1 MTVRGTRIRRELRGA
16 RRPLAVLVV
25 AILVAVAAGAA
36 IVSRE
41 NVLLPGEKH
50 QTVRVAVRDAKGVVP
65 GRVEVRWAGV
75 PVGRVT
81 DVELRD
87 GRPVLTA
94 VVEPDSVDGNATLHR
109 DARVA
114 LRPQTALNDMV
125 LDILDR
131 GRPARGRLDE
141 DDVLPVARTS
151 TPVDAADV
159 LNLLPADRRGRLRG
173 LLDDLATG
181 LDDGGGED
189 LRRAFAELVPMLVA
203 QRTLADTVAG
213 RDRTV
218 RALVRD
224 AGRLTRALRRRDG
237 QLARMLRVGAATAGA
252 VAADDGLDAT
262 IGALAPALTRT
273 RDVLGELDET
283 LARVRPALR
292 TLRPTARAAAPGLRA
307 LERFADDA
315 TPALRA
321 LRPAVDAL
329 RPLAGRLVPTAGALR
344 EAAAD
349 LVPQAPRLD
358 RITAAVGRC
367 ELSTAKFFAWTLSVL
382 KFGNRDDRTTGPR
395 GAVILSPGSAGVVA
409 DPLLAPAPGCADG
422 KASPR

>member
-1 MTVRGTRIRRELRGA
+1 MSARATRLRRELRGA
-16 RRPLAVLVV
+16 RRPLAVLVLAV
-25 AILVAVAAGAA
+25 LLAVAAAAA

-41 NVLLPGEKH
+41 NVLLPGEQH

-87 GRPVLTA
+87 GAPVLTA
-94 VVEPDSVDGNATLHR
+94 VVEPDAVDGDPTLHR
-109 DARVA
+109 DARMA

-125 LDILDR
+125 LDVLDR
-131 GRPARGRLDE
+131 GTPARGRLDE
-141 DDVLPVARTS
+141 HHVLPAGRTS

-159 LNLLPADRRGRLRG
+159 LNLLPADRRERLRT
-173 LLDDLATG
+173 LLDDLAAG
-181 LDDGGGED
+181 LADGGGED
-189 LRRAFAELVPMLVA
+189 LRRAFAALVPMLVA
-203 QRTLADTVAG
+203 QRTLADTVAR

-224 AGRLTRALRRRDG
+224 AGRLTRALRRRDR
-237 QLARMLRVGAATAGA
+237 QLTRMLRVGAATAGA
-252 VAADDGLDAT
+252 VAADEGLDAT
-262 IGALAPALTRT
+262 IAALAPALTRT
-273 RDVLGELDET
+273 RDVLGELEGT
-283 LARVRPALR
+283 LGRVRPALR
-292 TLRPTARAAAPGLRA
+292 ALRPTARAAGPGLRA
-307 LERFADDA
+307 LERLADDA
-315 TPALRA
+315 TPALRG

-344 EAAAD
+344 DAAAG
-349 LVPQAPRLD
+349 LVPQTPRLD
-358 RITAAVGRC
+358 RISAAVGRC
-367 ELSTAKFFAWTLSVL
+367 ELSTAKFFAWTVSVL
-382 KFGNRDDRTTGPR
+382 KFGNRDDRTSSPR
-395 GAVILSPGSAGVVA
+395 GALVFSPGSAGIVA